1 MKKILFH
8 GNCQSCV
15 VEKWF
20 EKNYSN
26 KYQII
31 HCKEVGLK
39 PFWGGSA
46 TFSLWT
52 NLNRNALRG
61 NNAFIKLIQEKVK
74 EADIFVF
81 MHHADTF
88 DEINTMNLHDN
99 VAQGLK
105 ICLPNSR
112 FGAYPICK
120 WSLKPYV
127 DHITQNIT
135 NDPIRIAEYI
145 KNEDDPVFTEL
156 LYEQYPF
163 EGYTEKSLSENP
175 QKYKECVELYSN
187 VIPIN
192 DFVEKNWKDY
202 LLFNTVRHPTTMYY
216 KELISRLL
224 NLLGEDLDLL
234 EKTPVIVHPKGEVGG
249 MVIDINEFLFFKK
262 HIPNLLIPKDI
273 KLKSFN
279 GELQ

>member
-1 MKKILFH
+1 MKKILFN

-20 EKNYSN
+20 RANYSH

-31 HCKEVGLK
+31 NCTEIGLDSY
-39 PFWGGSA
+39 WRNSSA
-46 TFSLWT
+46 FCLWS
-52 NLNRNALRG
+52 NRNIAKLRRKKTRHAL
-61 NNAFIKLIQEKVK
+61 QEKVK

-81 MHHADTF
+81 MHHTKTF
-88 DEINTMNLHDN
+88 DEINTINLHDN

-120 WSLKPYV
+120 WSAKPYI
-127 DHITQNIT
+127 DYIKQNIT
-135 NDPIRIAEYI
+135 DEPIKIAEYI

-163 EGYTEKSLSENP
+163 EGYTEKSMSQNP
-175 QKYKECVELYSN
+175 QKYKECVELYDN
-187 VIPIN
+187 VIPID

-202 LLFNTVRHPTTMYY
+202 LLFNTVNHPTTMYY

-224 NLLGEDLDLL
+224 IMLGEDLDLL
-234 EKTPVIVHPKGEVGG
+234 EKTRGVPHPRGEGA
-249 MVIDINEFLFFKK
+249 VIDINEFLFFKK
-262 HIPNLLIPKDI
+262 HVLNLLIPKDI
-273 KLKSFN
+273 KLQSFN
-279 GELQ
+279 GYLQ